1 MKHGGT
7 PAKWQ
12 STTNQ
17 AMMRHL
23 LGTTWLGAMLKWASA
38 FKKKPCR
45 GTRCRRY
52 KGGMAVA
59 DRKHVQR
66 ISRDRYYI
74 GRGEQNPLAEGMH
87 QRVQGTISD
96 MARHLRHC
104 PGHGHSV
111 RPRSRQDARRGGQN
125 QLAEGSRLDRQQ
137 MKHGDTPAKW
147 QSTTNPAMMRHPLG
161 TTWLGA
167 MLKWASAFK
176 KKPCRGTR
184 HHAVIW
190 VGTMP
195 KWESASQK
203 KAIGG
208 SRRCRRYKGGMAA
221 ADRKHV
227 QRISRDRYYIG
238 RGEQNPLAEDMH
250 QRVQG
255 TISDMARHLRHCL
268 GHGHSVRPRS
278 RQDARRG
285 GQNQLAEG
293 SRLDRQQM
301 KHGGTPAK
309 WQSTTNPAMMRHPEN
324 PRQYADGTTR

>member
-1 MKHGGT
+1 
-7 PAKWQ
+7 
-12 STTNQ
+12 
-17 AMMRHL
+17 
-23 LGTTWLGAMLKWASA
+23 
-38 FKKKPCR
+38 
-45 GTRCRRY
+45 
-52 KGGMAVA
+52 MAAA

-137 MKHGDTPAKW
+137 MKHGGTPAKW

-176 KKPCRGTR
+176 KKPWT
-184 HHAVIW
+184 
-190 VGTMP
+190 
-195 KWESASQK
+195 
-203 KAIGG
+203 
-208 SRRCRRYKGGMAA
+208 
-221 ADRKHV
+221 
-227 QRISRDRYYIG
+227 
-238 RGEQNPLAEDMH
+238 L
-250 QRVQG
+250 
-255 TISDMARHLRHCL
+255 SDMARHLRHCL